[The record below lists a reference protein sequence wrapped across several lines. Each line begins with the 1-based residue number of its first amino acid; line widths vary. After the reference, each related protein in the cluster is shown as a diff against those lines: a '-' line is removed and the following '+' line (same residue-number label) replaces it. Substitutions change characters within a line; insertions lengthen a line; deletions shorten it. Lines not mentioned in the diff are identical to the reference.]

1 MKWNNIKTTIF
12 KELRGIVR
20 DKKSMSTIIYM
31 PLIIPIFV
39 LLMGFMFDVIGNTDY
54 NIGVNYELTTEEKE
68 IVKSIGDLKFKTYK
82 DEKEMSK
89 AFENK
94 DINGYIVKT
103 DNKYVIYT
111 DQSGNSGM
119 MINSYLSSY
128 LETYSKV
135 LASNYLVEKGLDPQ
149 VVFSN
154 ISVESKNIGENNVD
168 SLITILLSMCV
179 TYVLMIIIQSC
190 GVVATDATAGEKERG
205 TLETILT
212 FPVKSSELITGKYI
226 AIAIFGIILGIVSL
240 IITFPSLAIGKAL
253 FDSFKDV
260 TINIS
265 PVTILL
271 VLLVIIV
278 SSLLTAGVSMALAG
292 KSKTFKEAQSSLQS
306 LAFLPMI
313 PYFVQILE
321 VDTTIFNFLPIAN
334 CGMALN
340 NIIMGDVNIVNLL
353 IIIGTTIVYTVLIIM
368 FVSKQYKKEQTLFG

>member
-1 MKWNNIKTTIF
+1 MKWSNIKTTIF

-31 PLIIPIFV
+31 PLIIPFFV
-39 LLMGFMFDVIGNTDY
+39 LLMGFMFDMINNTNY
-54 NIGVNYELTTEEKE
+54 NIGINYELSSEEKE
-68 IVKSIGDLKFKTYK
+68 IVKGIGDLKFKTYK
-82 DEKEMSK
+82 DEKDMSK

-94 DINGYIVKT
+94 DINGYIVKN

-119 MINSYLSSY
+119 MINSYLNSY

-212 FPVKSSELITGKYI
+212 FPVKSSELITGKYL

-240 IITFPSLAIGKAL
+240 VITFPSLAIGKAL

-265 PVTILL
+265 FVTIML

-292 KSKTFKEAQSSLQS
+292 KSKTYKEAQSSLQS
-306 LAFLPMI
+306 LSFLPMI

-321 VDTTIFNFLPIAN
+321 VDTAIFNFLPIVN

-340 NIIMGDVNIVNLL
+340 NIIMGDVNPVNLL